1 MSADE
6 VNVVYATL
14 DLPEARLDELARHL
28 SEDERAR
35 AARFAFERD
44 RDRFVAARGL
54 LRELL
59 AEALGERPETLQFRY
74 GTRGKPSLEGHALRF
89 NLSHVQGR
97 AAYAWS
103 PKREVGIDL
112 ERIRPVERAAR
123 IAERLFSARER
134 EELEAL
140 DETER
145 EAAFFR
151 AWTRREAQGKAT
163 GEGLAGKDAAREGW
177 TMRSLAPA
185 PGYVA
190 ALAVEGTGWHLLE
203 GPWPIEGDGNER

>member
-6 VNVVYATL
+6 VTVVYATL
-14 DLPEARLDELARHL
+14 DLPEARLKELARHL

-35 AARFAFERD
+35 AARFVFARD

-59 AEALGERPETLQFRY
+59 AETLGERPETLRFRY
-74 GTRGKPSLEGHALRF
+74 GKRGKPALESQGLRF
-89 NLSHVQGR
+89 NMSHSHGR

-103 PKREVGIDL
+103 PEREVGIDL

-123 IAERLFSARER
+123 IAERLFSAGER
-134 EELEAL
+134 DALETL
-140 DETER
+140 NEKER

-151 AWTRREAQGKAT
+151 AWTRREAQGKGT
-163 GEGLAGKDAAREGW
+163 GEGLAGGGAAREGW
-177 TMRSLAPA
+177 MMRSLTPG

-190 ALAVEGTGWHLLE
+190 ALAVEGTGWQLME

>member
-1 MSADE
+1 LSADE
-6 VNVVYATL
+6 VTVVYATL

-35 AARFAFERD
+35 AERFVFARD

-59 AEALGERPETLQFRY
+59 AETLGERPEALTFRY
-74 GTRGKPSLEGHALRF
+74 GKRGKPALESPALYF
-89 NLSHVQGR
+89 NMSHSHGR

-103 PKREVGIDL
+103 PVREVGIDL
-112 ERIRPVERAAR
+112 ERIRPVERATK
-123 IAERLFSARER
+123 IAERLFSPGERDALETLDENER
-134 EELEAL
+134 EV
-140 DETER
+140 
-145 EAAFFR
+145 AFFQ
-151 AWTRREAQGKAT
+151 AWTRREAQGKGT
-163 GEGLAGKDAAREGW
+163 GEGLAGDDAAGEGW
-177 TMRSLAPA
+177 MMRSLTPG

-190 ALAVEGTGWHLLE
+190 ALAVEGTGWQLME